1 MTDEQRVVLLVEDNP
16 HDVELT
22 LRALEKNKLANPVVV
37 AEDGQDALDYLLH
50 RGRWVSERPALPQ
63 LVLLDL
69 KLPRVDGLE
78 VLRALREDE
87 RTRTLPVVVLTTSLE
102 ESDLV
107 ASYRNGANGF
117 VRKPVDFARF
127 VEAVG
132 QLGVFWLVLNEL
144 PPRR

>member
-1 MTDEQRVVLLVEDNP
+1 MSDPTRVVLLVEDNP

-22 LRALEKNKLANPVVV
+22 MRALKKNNLANPIVV
-37 AEDGQDALDYLLH
+37 ADDGQEALDYLLH
-50 RGRWVSERPALPQ
+50 RGRWATEKPPLPA

-69 KLPRVDGLE
+69 KLPKVDGLE
-78 VLRALREDE
+78 VLRTLRDEE
-87 RTRTLPVVVLTTSLE
+87 RTRTIPVVVLTTSVE

-107 ASYRNGANGF
+107 AGYRNGANSF
-117 VRKPVDFARF
+117 VRKPVDFGRF

-132 QLGVFWLVLNEL
+132 QLGVYWLALNEL